1 MSIAPDKGKAAIR
14 AFRSTVAPRKNVD
27 EPKEME
33 RLLKKMGAKRL
44 SRKEEREYRH
54 LFEPSK
60 NGH

>member
-1 MSIAPDKGKAAIR
+1 MSRVKHQAK
-14 AFRSTVAPRKNVD
+14 TN

-33 RLLKKMGAKRL
+33 RLLRKMGAKRL
-44 SRKEEREYRH
+44 TRKEEREYRH